1 MLVWRLFLFSGKV
14 ARYKPQGF
22 FKLHTDHVEAFNS
35 LVCGGR
41 LGTLIIYLNDDF
53 TGGQTDFPFV
63 EASVEPCT
71 GDAIY
76 FHSVVVS
83 SAPHAHALCL
93 RSACMQGGTG
103 WLALS
108 SGIFVFLRVGRV
120 LSCAYSL

>member
-1 MLVWRLFLFSGKV
+1 M

-53 TGGQTDFPFV
+53 TGGQTNFPFM
-63 EASVEPCT
+63 EATVEPST

-76 FHSVVVS
+76 FHSVLVS
-83 SAPHAHALCL
+83 TWPAVCL
-93 RSACMQGGTG
+93 SPSCMQR
-103 WLALS
+103 LA
-108 SGIFVFLRVGRV
+108 
-120 LSCAYSL
+120 